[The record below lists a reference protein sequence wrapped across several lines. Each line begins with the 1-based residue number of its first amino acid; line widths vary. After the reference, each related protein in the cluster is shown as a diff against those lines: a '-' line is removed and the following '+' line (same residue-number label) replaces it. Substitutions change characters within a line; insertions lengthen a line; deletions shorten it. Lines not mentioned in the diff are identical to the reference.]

1 MTRIEKLRA
10 AMPEGVDAFI
20 TTDECTRLYLTK
32 FHSTDG
38 TVFVTKQS
46 AVLYA
51 DFRYIEAAEKEAQV
65 LKEKKELQVK
75 EKFLNKKAELEKEV
89 QQRTQKIQQGEN
101 RLKQREISLNQR
113 QEELGRKK
121 QEIEQAQQRFENE
134 KKVLQLKKEELD
146 KMQIKERE
154 KLEELSGKIGEGCYA
169 HVSSIDGDEEYDPS
183 NDDGKD
189 EEWIVEDIECPNCKG
204 VAKFSH
210 PKNNTF
216 GCLYC
221 PKCDRE
227 Y

>member
-1 MTRIEKLRA
+1 MRTY
-10 AMPEGVDAFI
+10 MVTFGI
-20 TTDECTRLYLTK
+20 TMDDCDEVNY
-32 FHSTDG
+32 
-38 TVFVTKQS
+38 VTYDIL
-46 AVLYA
+46 A
-51 DFRYIEAAEKEAQV
+51 
-65 LKEKKELQVK
+65 
-75 EKFLNKKAELEKEV
+75 
-89 QQRTQKIQQGEN
+89 EN
-101 RLKQREISLNQR
+101 RK
-113 QEELGRKK
+113 
-121 QEIEQAQQRFENE
+121 A
-134 KKVLQLKKEELD
+134 LD
-146 KMQIKERE
+146 K